1 MHEGEAPRI
10 SRHCLQLTVPPFAHI
25 QSKSRKKC
33 FRERKG
39 GINRRQNGRNHIP
52 FCSRPC
58 RIALNRKT
66 CAHRTVLIPFSAV
79 LSVHSCPCAQ
89 TRTRKMVFMGVIST
103 NTQAEAEIA
112 IKNPET
118 YHVSDGAL
126 SDLAHRTNRVLY
138 STGTDRRYCGPADEF
153 PEPFPPNP
161 ACSASS
167 KTSAAA
173 ANSTVSSI
181 KSPLSGVKPVFAKP

>member
-1 MHEGEAPRI
+1 M
-10 SRHCLQLTVPPFAHI
+10 I
-25 QSKSRKKC
+25 QSAQLFGHYPPAHKPV
-33 FRERKG
+33 RE
-39 GINRRQNGRNHIP
+39 
-52 FCSRPC
+52 
-58 RIALNRKT
+58 
-66 CAHRTVLIPFSAV
+66 
-79 LSVHSCPCAQ
+79 
-89 TRTRKMVFMGVIST
+89 KMVFMGVIST
-103 NTQAEAEIA
+103 NAQAEAEIA

-118 YHVSDGAL
+118 YHVSNGAL
-126 SDLAHRTNRVLY
+126 SDLVHHTNRVLY
-138 STGTDRRYCGPADEF
+138 NTGTDRRYCGPADEF

>member
-1 MHEGEAPRI
+1 MKERPSYIPSLSATNRAPLLIFSQNRGKNAFV
-10 SRHCLQLTVPPFAHI
+10 SEKGYKSQAKR
-25 QSKSRKKC
+25 SKSY
-33 FRERKG
+33 
-39 GINRRQNGRNHIP
+39 P
-52 FCSRPC
+52 LCSRPC

-103 NTQAEAEIA
+103 NAQAEAEIA

>member
-1 MHEGEAPRI
+1 ML
-10 SRHCLQLTVPPFAHI
+10 SRA
-25 QSKSRKKC
+25 KR
-33 FRERKG
+33 

-52 FCSRPC
+52 FCPRPC

-89 TRTRKMVFMGVIST
+89 TRTRKNGFYGRNLNECTSGGG
-103 NTQAEAEIA
+103 NRNQ
-112 IKNPET
+112 NPET

-126 SDLAHRTNRVLY
+126 SDLVHRTNRVLY

>member
-1 MHEGEAPRI
+1 MHEGEAPRL

-25 QSKSRKKC
+25 QSKSRENA
-33 FRERKG
+33 FVSEKG
-39 GINRRQNGRNHIP
+39 YKSQAKRSKSYP
-52 FCSRPC
+52 LCSRPC

-66 CAHRTVLIPFSAV
+66 CAHRTVLIQFSAV

-89 TRTRKMVFMGVIST
+89 TRTRKWFYGRNLNECTSGGG
-103 NTQAEAEIA
+103 NRNQ
-112 IKNPET
+112 NPET